1 MQRGLVVLVHLDRR
15 EVEVRDVLPREPY
28 LAAEPFPS
36 FVQAV
41 LPGVA
46 ILGGMQDGTAI
57 YSIGD
62 VDGRD
67 ERRKHWGRARRPR
80 GRATHQKFRQVGPVP
95 RVRRDV
101 DAMRARID
109 DAQAH
114 AGDHLPQ
121 QTQQSIHAGHL

>member
-15 EVEVRDVLPREPY
+15 EVEVWDVLPREPY

-36 FVQAV
+36 FVQAI

-80 GRATHQKFRQVGPVP
+80 GCDAPEILSGWAGPS
-95 RVRRDV
+95 RTTRRRCH
-101 DAMRARID
+101 AS
-109 DAQAH
+109 AH
-114 AGDHLPQ
+114 
-121 QTQQSIHAGHL
+121 

>member
-1 MQRGLVVLVHLDRR
+1 VQRGLVVLVHLDRR

-36 FVQAV
+36 FVQAI

-67 ERRKHWGRARRPR
+67 ARRK
-80 GRATHQKFRQVGPVP
+80 GPCEEAE
-95 RVRRDV
+95 RVRRTRNFVRLGRSLAYDE
-101 DAMRARID
+101 
-109 DAQAH
+109 
-114 AGDHLPQ
+114 
-121 QTQQSIHAGHL
+121 T